1 MNNIHSRKT
10 NSIKQEIYSN
20 LIMHNFCRINS
31 AFAEVKKNKDIKP
44 QKVNFSTVVT
54 ICKAFL
60 KGLCPEENV
69 IFLISK
75 NLLPDRPGRSFEL
88 NLKPKSCTYFCYRA
102 A

>member
-1 MNNIHSRKT
+1 MQKS
-10 NSIKQEIYSN
+10 
-20 LIMHNFCRINS
+20 
-31 AFAEVKKNKDIKP
+31 KKNKDIKP

-88 NLKPKSCTYFCYRA
+88 NLKPKSCTYFCYRSA
-102 A
+102 SVNDIGNSTIQTVR

>member
-1 MNNIHSRKT
+1 MDLMNIQ
-10 NSIKQEIYSN
+10 NS
-20 LIMHNFCRINS
+20 
-31 AFAEVKKNKDIKP
+31 P
-44 QKVNFSTVVT
+44 KVNFSTVVT

-60 KGLCPEENV
+60 KGLCPEKNV